1 MRRFVFV
8 VMMFAGLLAAA
19 LPAGAK
25 GATGATVSGG
35 GLSAPVTIKGYGEP
49 NSTGGLGGLAEAAG
63 FFPLVFGQQPKVT
76 LDSSP
81 TKALGPRY
89 VVEWDMGG
97 SVVREGL
104 YPYASGGPLAHVA
117 AGQPLFGG
125 NDRTTGGWYNAGDL
139 VGALRK
145 VGVAAPSRPAEI
157 ERTAKATAARQSVP
171 AQPEAAWPVWATIAA
186 MLAASILAAGGWLFL
201 RRSHAPRVAA

>member
-1 MRRFVFV
+1 VFV
-8 VMMFAGLLAAA
+8 VMMFAGLLVAA

-49 NSTGGLGGLAEAAG
+49 DSPSGLAGLADAAG
-63 FFPLVFGQQPKVT
+63 FFPLVFGQQPKIT

-81 TKALGPRY
+81 TKALGPHY
-89 VVEWDMGG
+89 VVAWDMGN
-97 SVVREGL
+97 SVVREEL

-117 AGQPLFGG
+117 AGQSVFGG
-125 NDRTTGGWYNAGDL
+125 NDRTTGGWYHAGDL
-139 VGALRK
+139 IGALRK
-145 VGVAAPSRPAEI
+145 VGVAAPSRPAVVEP
-157 ERTAKATAARQSVP
+157 RPTPTAAPRSVP
-171 AQPEAAWPVWATIAA
+171 VQADTAWPVWATIAVV
-186 MLAASILAAGGWLFL
+186 LAASILAAGGWLFL